1 MNPARRLSRR
11 TINAP
16 PTPTGVIPLTLPGT
30 RLASLCCF
38 VLVLATAPLPAQWPT
53 ASPASVGLDSTIL
66 AALDAD
72 MARGQYG
79 LVDGF
84 AVVKDG
90 RLVWSRQWRRNYDS
104 VYQALAPLDTVDHQ
118 FNYDHPDWH
127 PWHQRG
133 DLHTLQSVT
142 KSVTS
147 ILVGIAIARGEIASV
162 DTPIITWFDT
172 TAMAH
177 LDDRK
182 RRITLR
188 DVLTMTPGIAW
199 NENVPYTDSTNSAIR
214 LEASREWVRY
224 VIDLPMANEPGTVWG
239 YNSGASVLMGAI
251 VAKATGRPV
260 AEYARE
266 HLFGPLGITDFHWKA
281 SPTGEQDTEG
291 GLYLRTEDLA
301 KIGWLYLSGGEWN
314 GRQVVPRSWV
324 EQSLAANP
332 VGPANPRIGYGF
344 QWWLYPDLVEQG
356 RMLPSGSGYG
366 GQFPMLFPGDSMVV
380 VVNQWNIRGAP
391 TMGPV
396 ELARR
401 VLAAR
406 KAD

>member
-1 MNPARRLSRR
+1 MAQRHPFAVAILPCLAILS
-11 TINAP
+11 A
-16 PTPTGVIPLTLPGT
+16 
-30 RLASLCCF
+30 A
-38 VLVLATAPLPAQWPT
+38 APLAAQWPT
-53 ASPASVGLDSTIL
+53 ASPASVGLDSTKL
-66 AALDAD
+66 AALSAD
-72 MARGQYG
+72 MANGRFG

-84 AVVKDG
+84 AVVRNGK
-90 RLVWSRQWRRNYDS
+90 LVWSQQWRRDYDS
-104 VYQALAPLDTVDHQ
+104 VYRAVNPPDTLDHQ
-118 FNYDHPDWH
+118 FNYDHPEWH
-127 PWHQRG
+127 PWFHRG

-172 TAMAH
+172 TRIAN
-177 LDDRK
+177 LDVRK

-188 DVLTMTPGIAW
+188 HILTMTPGIAW
-199 NENVPYTDSTNSAIR
+199 NESVPYTDSTNSAIQ
-214 LEASREWVRY
+214 LEASREWGRY
-224 VIDLPMANEPGTVWG
+224 VLDLPMAAEPGTVWG

-251 VAKATGRPV
+251 LRQSTGKPV

-266 HLFGPLGITDFHWKA
+266 HLFGPLGITDFHWKETP
-281 SPTGEQDTEG
+281 SGEQDTEG

-301 KIGWLYLSGGEWN
+301 KIAWLYQNGGEWQ
-314 GRQVVPRSWV
+314 GRQVVPREWV
-324 EQSLAANP
+324 TQSLTRYEP
-332 VGPANPRIGYGF
+332 GPNPRVGYGF
-344 QWWLYPDLVEQG
+344 QWWLYPDPIEQG

-380 VVNQWNIRGAP
+380 VINQWNIHGAP

-401 VLAAR
+401 VLEAR
-406 KAD
+406 QE

>member
-1 MNPARRLSRR
+1 MRR
-11 TINAP
+11 
-16 PTPTGVIPLTLPGT
+16 
-30 RLASLCCF
+30 ASLLGLA
-38 VLVLATAPLPAQWPT
+38 LVLGTTALPAQWPT

-66 AALDAD
+66 AALEAD
-72 MARGQYG
+72 LTSGRHG

-84 AVVKDG
+84 AVVRNG
-90 RLVWSRQWRRNYDS
+90 RLAWSSQWRRNYDS
-104 VYQALAPLDTVDHQ
+104 VYTALAPTDRRDHQ

-127 PWHQRG
+127 PWYQRS

-147 ILVGIAIARGEIASV
+147 ILVGIAIDRGEIGSI
-162 DTPIITWFDT
+162 DLPITTWFDT
-172 TAMAH
+172 TTMAN
-177 LDDRK
+177 LDERK

-188 DVLTMTPGIAW
+188 HVLTMTPGIAW
-199 NENVPYTDSTNSAIR
+199 NENVPYTDSTNSAIQ

-224 VIDLPMANEPGTVWG
+224 VIDLPMAAEPGTAWG

-251 VAKATGRPV
+251 IAKATGMSV
-260 AEYARE
+260 ADYAKE
-266 HLFGPLGITDFHWKA
+266 HLFGPLGITAFHWKQ
-281 SPTGEQDTEG
+281 SPVGEQDTEG

-301 KIGWLYLSGGEWN
+301 KIGWLYLNGGSWN
-314 GRQVVPRSWV
+314 DRHVVSRSWV

-332 VGPANPRIGYGF
+332 VGPANPRVGYGF
-344 QWWLYPDLVEQG
+344 QWWLYPDPVEQG
-356 RMLPSGSGYG
+356 RQLPSGSGYG

-380 VVNQWNIRGAP
+380 VINQWNIH
-391 TMGPV
+391 GPPSMSPI

-406 KAD
+406 KDD

>member
-1 MNPARRLSRR
+1 MPVPRIHRVLLPALV
-11 TINAP
+11 AALGA
-16 PTPTGVIPLTLPGT
+16 TP
-30 RLASLCCF
+30 LA
-38 VLVLATAPLPAQWPT
+38 AQWPT
-53 ASPASVGLDSTIL
+53 ASPAAVGLDSTVL

-72 MARGQYG
+72 LAGGRYG

-84 AVVKDG
+84 AVVRNGK
-90 RLVWSRQWRRNYDS
+90 LVWSSQWRRNYDS
-104 VYQALAPLDTVDHQ
+104 VYRALSPTDTVDHQ

-127 PWHQRG
+127 PWYQRG
-133 DLHTLQSVT
+133 ELHTLQSVT
-142 KSVTS
+142 KSVAS
-147 ILVGIAIARGEIASV
+147 ILVGIALARGEISSI
-162 DTPIITWFDT
+162 DTPIFAWLDT
-172 TAMAH
+172 TGVAH

-188 DVLTMTPGIAW
+188 DLLTMTPGIAW

-224 VIDLPMANEPGTVWG
+224 VINLPMAAEPGTSWG

-251 VAKATGRPV
+251 VAKATGRTV

-266 HLFGPLGITDFHWKA
+266 HLFDPLGITSFHWKA
-281 SPTGEQDTEG
+281 TPIGEQDTEG

-301 KIGWLYLSGGEWN
+301 KLGWLYLNGGNWN

-332 VGPANPRIGYGF
+332 VGPANPRVGYGF
-344 QWWLYPDLVEQG
+344 QWWLYPDPVEQG
-356 RMLPSGSGYG
+356 RALPSGSGYG

-380 VVNQWNIRGAP
+380 VINQWNIHGP
-391 TMGPV
+391 PSMGPV

-406 KAD
+406 KAN